1 MQIKTA
7 ETFYIHQTAKIQ
19 LLAEMEQRGI
29 SAAAGMKQQ
38 YGILSSTL
46 KGHLPYY
53 LAVLLAGTQPRET
66 KHLDPGTRSVMI
78 TASLFTISQK

>member
-1 MQIKTA
+1 MQIKTT
-7 ETFYIHQTAKIQ
+7 ETFYIQQTAKIQ

-29 SAAAGMKQQ
+29 SSAAGMKQQ
-38 YGILSSTL
+38 YGILSNTL

-66 KHLDPGTRSVMI
+66 RNTWTQGHV
-78 TASLFTISQK
+78 Q